1 MSRGQV
7 LYLHAC
13 VILTALTGIVFAWMK
28 YAMQSSDPLAV
39 VNHPMQPF
47 MLSAHVVIAPLLV
60 FALGWI
66 FNDHIWA
73 KFRTPSAPQRGTG
86 IWSMAAIVPMVLSGY
101 LLQVSTNDAMRRAM
115 AVTHWI
121 ASALFLIAY
130 AIHIITKPPR
140 PPADDR

>member
-1 MSRGQV
+1 MNRGQILFV
-7 LYLHAC
+7 QGC
-13 VILTALTGIVFAWMK
+13 VVLTALTGIVFAWMK
-28 YAMQSSDPLAV
+28 YAMKSSDPFAV

-47 MLSAHVVIAPLLV
+47 MLSAHIVIAPLLV

-73 KFRTPSAPQRGTG
+73 RFQTPAAPQRGTG
-86 IWSMAAIVPMVLSGY
+86 IWSMAAIVPMVFSGY
-101 LLQVSTNDAMRRAM
+101 LLQVSTSDAMRRAM

-121 ASALFLIAY
+121 ASALFVIAY

-140 PPADDR
+140 PPATDQ